1 MDWFVYL
8 SKLLP
13 TLVYPIGLTF
23 VLLAAALFA
32 FKSEKW
38 RLRFLIAAFLILWV
52 TGLPFPGAW
61 LTRSL
66 ETTVPPLPADETAAV
81 AVVLGGGTE
90 SFEAPRQMVEI
101 GGAGDRIL
109 YAAKLYHEGRVG
121 KLLFGGAY
129 FAPLSGKKPSVAAE
143 MADIAERLGVP
154 KEDILI
160 QETSLNT
167 AEEAA
172 ADAVILRE
180 MDVEKI
186 IVVTSATH
194 IFRAVNLFKK
204 QGFDVVAAPT
214 DFTYSDAEWEDLTHP
229 TAESWYRYVIP
240 QSGNIRAFET
250 AVKEYLGV
258 LMYRIRGWL

>member
-1 MDWFVYL
+1 MTGVQTCALPICRRNAGTVRNAGPGRSRRRKLVYPLPEMALRTDYPPVRGRRIKNMDWFVYL

-109 YAAKLYHEGRVG
+109 YAAKLYHEGRAG

-129 FAPLSGKKPSVAAE
+129 FA
-143 MADIAERLGVP
+143 
-154 KEDILI
+154 
-160 QETSLNT
+160 
-167 AEEAA
+167 
-172 ADAVILRE
+172 
-180 MDVEKI
+180 
-186 IVVTSATH
+186 
-194 IFRAVNLFKK
+194 
-204 QGFDVVAAPT
+204 
-214 DFTYSDAEWEDLTHP
+214 
-229 TAESWYRYVIP
+229 
-240 QSGNIRAFET
+240 
-250 AVKEYLGV
+250 
-258 LMYRIRGWL
+258 GW